1 MAAKARGKS
10 RSSGA
15 KRALEQLQ
23 AENRRVVDAR
33 YRLLHPRRAAEER
46 ALRKAQAERQR
57 DFGHKRNGTVETHAQ
72 AAQVR
77 QGALAR
83 LYQSGAISI
92 EQLGSALEIAAEV
105 ERIGAD
111 VSVKTASLETRIDIS
126 RSGHDMFFES
136 LGRVRRAVAYSR
148 WRAELPRV
156 SEGMGAAPVLAMI
169 VDDIGIV
176 EAARQFGIHRRRAKR
191 VLIAAVDLWPQVL
204 GEAIRDVDAE
214 DLAILER
221 RLG

>member
-1 MAAKARGKS
+1 M
-10 RSSGA
+10 
-15 KRALEQLQ
+15 
-23 AENRRVVDAR
+23 
-33 YRLLHPRRAAEER
+33 
-46 ALRKAQAERQR
+46 RKAQAERQKQ
-57 DFGHKRNGTVETHAQ
+57 FGHKVHGTIETHAQ

-111 VSVKTASLETRIDIS
+111 VCVKTASLETRIDVS
-126 RSGHDMFFES
+126 RLGSDVFFES
-136 LGRVRRAVAYSR
+136 LARVRRAVAYTR
-148 WRAELPRV
+148 WRAALGRIY
-156 SEGMGAAPVLAMI
+156 EGVGVAPVLAMI

-176 EAARQFGIHRRRAKR
+176 AVSRQFGIHRRRAKR
-191 VLIAAVDLWPQVL
+191 ILIEAMDLWPAML
-204 GEAIRDVDAE
+204 GDAMRDVDE
-214 DLAILER
+214 DDLTYFEM